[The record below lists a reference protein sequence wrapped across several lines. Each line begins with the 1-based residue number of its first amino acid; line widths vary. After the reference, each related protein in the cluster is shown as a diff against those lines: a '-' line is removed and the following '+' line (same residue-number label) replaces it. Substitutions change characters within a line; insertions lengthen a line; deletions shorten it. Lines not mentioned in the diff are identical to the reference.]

1 MYYRYYNLAQG
12 ETRMRLRVQYF
23 IVSGS
28 FTEERR
34 EKGVKVLFFCCKGE
48 IKVLGWMKIV

>member
-1 MYYRYYNLAQG
+1 MYYYNLAQG